1 MTLPTILWILGA
13 AILALGFAL
22 FQYYY
27 KVKYTSSRNAIYAI
41 LRFLTVFLVLI
52 LLINPTYK
60 KVSYYIEKPSLAV
73 AIDNSESVAFLKY
86 DDRVSD
92 ALVRFRESETLNEAF
107 DIQYYSF
114 GNEIQVLDSL
124 NFNEKQTDISNVF
137 ERFSS
142 IYKNDIAPSVLISD
156 GNQTLGTAFQ
166 YSIRNYKNPVYSI
179 AVGDTIVYDDLKL
192 GQLNVNRYAYINNKF
207 PVELFTNYT
216 GSGDVQSNLI
226 VRTNGRTVY
235 KETLTFSASIPS
247 RVVNFLL
254 PAESVG
260 VRQYEVL
267 LEPISNEKNIKN
279 NAKNFAIEVIDQK
292 TNVAIVSTLR
302 HPDIGTLRKSIE
314 KNRLRAVTIL
324 TPQESLG
331 KLDEYDV
338 AILYQPN
345 QDFDKVFDELND
357 LDKNR
362 IIITGTKTNWRFLN
376 TMQNTVQ
383 QEITGQVEEVQGTL
397 NISFSTFGID
407 GVNFEDYP
415 PLKTAFGDLNISGS
429 HDIALFQKIGT
440 IETESPLL
448 ITTEENSNRTVW
460 LFGEGVWRWRAQNY
474 IDKRDFE
481 TFDKFVDNLIQYT
494 ASKRRKSRFN
504 VDFESFYYG
513 TDGVQITAQYFDKNY
528 VFDNRAVINL
538 KTTNQETQEVYNAP
552 FLLKRNSY
560 TVDLSN
566 LEAGTYDFIA
576 SVEGQGLVRSGTFI
590 IVPFEIEQQFL
601 NANVND
607 LKTIAS
613 STDGLFIPID
623 DVPNLIDVLI
633 NDNRYKPIEKSKE
646 NIVPLIDWK
655 WLLGLLVLLLALEW
669 FIRKYNGLI

>member
-397 NISFSTFGID
+397 NTSFSTFGID

-429 HDIALFQKIGT
+429 HDIAGT

>member
-397 NISFSTFGID
+397 NTSFSTFGID

>member
-397 NISFSTFGID
+397 NTSFSTFGID

-623 DVPNLIDVLI
+623 DVPNLIDILI

>member
-376 TMQNTVQ
+376 TTQNTVQ

-397 NISFSTFGID
+397 NTSFSTFGID

>member
-254 PAESVG
+254 PAGSVG

-314 KNRLRAVTIL
+314 KNRLRAVTMSIL
-324 TPQESLG
+324 
-331 KLDEYDV
+331 K
-338 AILYQPN
+338 
-345 QDFDKVFDELND
+345 
-357 LDKNR
+357 
-362 IIITGTKTNWRFLN
+362 ITH
-376 TMQNTVQ
+376 
-383 QEITGQVEEVQGTL
+383 
-397 NISFSTFGID
+397 
-407 GVNFEDYP
+407 P
-415 PLKTAFGDLNISGS
+415 
-429 HDIALFQKIGT
+429 
-440 IETESPLL
+440 
-448 ITTEENSNRTVW
+448 
-460 LFGEGVWRWRAQNY
+460 
-474 IDKRDFE
+474 
-481 TFDKFVDNLIQYT
+481 
-494 ASKRRKSRFN
+494 
-504 VDFESFYYG
+504 
-513 TDGVQITAQYFDKNY
+513 
-528 VFDNRAVINL
+528 
-538 KTTNQETQEVYNAP
+538 
-552 FLLKRNSY
+552 
-560 TVDLSN
+560 
-566 LEAGTYDFIA
+566 
-576 SVEGQGLVRSGTFI
+576 
-590 IVPFEIEQQFL
+590 
-601 NANVND
+601 
-607 LKTIAS
+607 
-613 STDGLFIPID
+613 
-623 DVPNLIDVLI
+623 
-633 NDNRYKPIEKSKE
+633 
-646 NIVPLIDWK
+646 
-655 WLLGLLVLLLALEW
+655 
-669 FIRKYNGLI
+669 

>member
-376 TMQNTVQ
+376 TTQNTVQ

-397 NISFSTFGID
+397 NTSFSTFGID
-407 GVNFEDYP
+407 DVNFEDYP

>member
-1 MTLPTILWILGA
+1 MSLPTILWILGA
-13 AILALGFAL
+13 AVLALGFAL

-27 KVKYTSSRNAIYAI
+27 KVKYKSNRNILYAV

-60 KVSYYIEKPSLAV
+60 KVSYYIEKPSLPV
-73 AIDNSESVAFLKY
+73 AIDNSESVAFLEY
-86 DDRVSD
+86 DDRVQS
-92 ALVRFRESETLNEAF
+92 ALKSFRESEALNDAF

-114 GNEIQVLDSL
+114 GNEIQILDTLS
-124 NFNEKQTDISNVF
+124 FEEKQTDISNVF

-142 IYKNDIAPSVLISD
+142 IYKNDVAPSVLISD

-166 YSIRNYKNPVYSI
+166 YSIRNYRNPVYTV

-207 PVELFTNYT
+207 PVELFANYT
-216 GSGDVQSNLI
+216 GAGEVQSNLT
-226 VRTNGRTVY
+226 VRANGRTVY
-235 KETLTFSASIPS
+235 KETLTFSSTTSS
-247 RVVNFLL
+247 RVLNFLL

-260 VRQYEVL
+260 VKQYEVF
-267 LEPISNEKNIKN
+267 LEPVSNEKNIKN

-292 TNVAIVSTLR
+292 TNVAIISALR
-302 HPDIGTLRKSIE
+302 HPDIGALRKSIE
-314 KNRLRAVTIL
+314 KNRLRSVTIL
-324 TPQESLG
+324 TPQESIG

-338 AILYQPN
+338 ALLYQPT
-345 QDFDKVFDELND
+345 QDFNTVFTELNN

-376 TMQNTVQ
+376 NSQNTVT
-383 QEITGQVEEVQGTL
+383 QEITGQIEEVQGAL
-397 NISFSTFGID
+397 NVSFSTFGID

-415 PLKTAFGDLNISGS
+415 PLKTAFGDLNISSS
-429 HDIALFQKIGT
+429 HDIALFQKIGN

-448 ITTEENSNRTVW
+448 ITTEENTNRTVW
-460 LFGEGVWRWRAQNY
+460 LFGEGIWRWRAQNY

-481 TFDKFVDNLIQYT
+481 TFDKFIDNLIQYT

-513 TDGVQITAQYFDKNY
+513 SDGVRITAQYFDKNY
-528 VFDNRAVINL
+528 VFDNRAVISL
-538 KTTNQETQEVYNAP
+538 KTTNKETREVYEAP
-552 FLLKRNSY
+552 FLLKRNAY
-560 TVDLSN
+560 TIDLSN
-566 LEAGTYDFIA
+566 LEAGTYDFTA

-601 NANVND
+601 NANVKD

-613 STDGLFIPID
+613 STEGMFTPID
-623 DVPNLIDVLI
+623 DIAVLIDVLI